1 MTMGW
6 RPMAAGDL
14 DAVMGIAAVV
24 HPSYPERR
32 EVFAE
37 RQALFPAGCLVAVAD
52 DAVVGYAVTHPAVT
66 GEPPGLDTLLG
77 ALPAGADC
85 LYLHDVAI
93 LPAVQGR
100 RLGEAAFERIRAVAV
115 GNGLAVLALI
125 ATPSAR
131 PYWLRH
137 GFAPVAYDRDLEVKL
152 ATYGDGLA
160 YMTRPSREII
170 PPE

>member
-1 MTMGW
+1 
-6 RPMAAGDL
+6 MAAGDL
-14 DAVMGIAAVV
+14 DAVLGIAAVV

-37 RQALFPAGCLVAVAD
+37 RLALFPAGCLVAVVEG
-52 DAVVGYAVTHPAVT
+52 AVVGYAVTHPAVV
-66 GEPPGLDTLLG
+66 GRPPGLDTLLG

-85 LYLHDVAI
+85 LYLHDVAL

-100 RLGEAAFERIRAVAV
+100 RLGEAAFTRIHAVAV
-115 GNGLAVLALI
+115 ESGLPTLALI

-137 GFAPVAYDRDLEVKL
+137 GFAPVAYDGELEAKL
-152 ATYGDGLA
+152 ATYGDGLT
-160 YMTRPSREII
+160 YMTRAAREA
-170 PPE
+170 PAPR

>member
-14 DAVMGIAAVV
+14 DAVTAIATVV

-37 RQALFPAGCLVAVAD
+37 RLALFPDGCLVAVVD
-52 DAVVGYAVTHPAVT
+52 NAVVGYAVTHPAVV
-66 GEPPGLDTLLG
+66 GKPPGLDTLLG
-77 ALPAGADC
+77 ALPPEADC
-85 LYLHDVAI
+85 LYLHDVAL
-93 LPAVQGR
+93 LPAAQGR
-100 RLGEAAFERIRAVAV
+100 RLGEAAFQTIRGVAV
-115 GNGLAVLALI
+115 CSGLALLALI

-137 GFAPVAYDRDLEVKL
+137 GFAPLAYDRELEAKL
-152 ATYGDGLA
+152 ATYGDGLV
-160 YMTRPSREII
+160 YMTRAVGEDSRAR
-170 PPE
+170 

>member
-37 RQALFPAGCLVAVAD
+37 RLALFPDGCLI
-52 DAVVGYAVTHPAVT
+52 AVVEGTLAGYAVTHPAVV
-66 GEPPGLDTLLG
+66 GRPPGLDTLLG
-77 ALPAGADC
+77 ELPADADC
-85 LYLHDVAI
+85 LYLHDVAL

-100 RLGEAAFERIRAVAV
+100 RLGEAAFARIRAAASEA
-115 GNGLAVLALI
+115 GLATLALI
-125 ATPSAR
+125 ATPAAR

-137 GFAPVAYDRDLEVKL
+137 GFTPVAHDRELEAKL
-152 ATYGDGLA
+152 ATYGDGLV
-160 YMTRPSREII
+160 YMTRAAREDSL
-170 PPE
+170 PW